1 MQAFTRQWLRR
12 MSAAVAVLCVLVLL
26 ADETWAGDGEAV
38 IAVKIEGP
46 QARTFRGMIA
56 EMVPEGVEVQEE
68 GLFRQALA
76 QSGLPGGKMGFA
88 IVNQRMRPKLLEIV
102 QKAIDRQ
109 ELTGAIIGRVKPG
122 RAGPELVLIYMDA
135 GGDLIVEDAAPLKGG
150 RDSQAGAIEE
160 VLTPAFEALQPEEE
174 EEEPEEEE
182 PEEDEGDEEEE
193 EEEDD
198 DEPSDFEAH
207 QVGSELFSLE
217 AGLEFGGR
225 SFSYSD
231 PITLNL
237 RPYDVFGV
245 PGVTV
250 GGEIYP
256 GATTGITG
264 LQDVGVSLSYMH
276 ALGLSSQT
284 ADGRYLFGTSWNRFH
299 VGLRYRL
306 RFGDRD
312 DNPVVLNFDGRFGF
326 LNFSFE
332 AEDENSAAIENEI
345 GTVGYNVLR
354 IGVDGRL
361 PIGSIFAFVP
371 KFGYVGPLQ
380 GGEVYD
386 RFRDPTYGAVDMGLA
401 FALVLGAGFETRAGI
416 DYLRIFSSFA
426 PEPGDPYV
434 AGGALDEY
442 VSIKVALGY
451 VY

>member
-1 MQAFTRQWLRR
+1 MRHWLRGLT
-12 MSAAVAVLCVLVLL
+12 AALAVLGVLVLW
-26 ADETWAGDGEAV
+26 ADETWAGDESAT
-38 IAVKIEGP
+38 IAIKIEGP
-46 QARTFRGMIA
+46 QARTFRGMI
-56 EMVPEGVEVQEE
+56 VDLIPEGVEVAEV
-68 GLFRQALA
+68 GTFRQALA
-76 QSGLPGGKMGFA
+76 QRGLPGGKMGFA

-102 QKAIDRQ
+102 HKAIEQQ

-122 RAGPELVLIYMDA
+122 RAGPELLLIYMDA
-135 GGDLIVEDAAPLKGG
+135 GGDLIVDDAAPLKGG
-150 RDSQAGAIEE
+150 KDSQASAIEE
-160 VLTPAFEALQPEEE
+160 ALAPAIEELEPE

-182 PEEDEGDEEEE
+182 PEEEEDTSDEEED

-198 DEPSDFEAH
+198 DEPFDFDAH

-217 AGLEFGGR
+217 AGFELGGR

-231 PITLNL
+231 PVTLNL

-245 PGVTV
+245 PGIIV

-299 VGLRYRL
+299 LGLRYRL
-306 RFGDRD
+306 RFGERD
-312 DNPVVLNFDGRFGF
+312 DDPVVLNLDGRFGF

-332 AEDENSAAIENEI
+332 AEDENSAAIEDEI
-345 GTVGYNVLR
+345 GTVGYNFLR
-354 IGVDGRL
+354 LGLDARL
-361 PIGSIFAFVP
+361 PIGSVFAFVP
-371 KFGYVGPLQ
+371 KFGYVGPLS

-386 RFRDPTYGAVDMGLA
+386 RFTEASLGAIDMGVGVA
-401 FALVLGAGFETRAGI
+401 FMVAAGLEIRAGF
-416 DYLRIFSSFA
+416 DYLRFFSSF
-426 PEPGDPYV
+426 EPVVGDAYV
-434 AGGALDEY
+434 AGGAVDEY
-442 VSIKVALGY
+442 MSLKLALGY

>member
-1 MQAFTRQWLRR
+1 MRLWLRGLLP
-12 MSAAVAVLCVLVLL
+12 ALAVLGVLVL
-26 ADETWAGDGEAV
+26 WAGDGWAGDDFST
-38 IAVKIEGP
+38 IAIKIEGP
-46 QARTFRGMIA
+46 QARTFRGMIVDL
-56 EMVPEGVEVQEE
+56 MPEGVEVAAE
-68 GLFRQALA
+68 GTFRQTLA
-76 QSGLPGGKMGFA
+76 QRGLPGGKMGFA

-102 QKAIDRQ
+102 HKAIERQ

-122 RAGPELVLIYMDA
+122 RAGPELVLIFMDA
-135 GGDLIVEDAAPLKGG
+135 NGDLIVDDAAPLKGG
-150 RDSQAGAIEE
+150 KDNQGSAIEE
-160 VLTPAFEALQPEEE
+160 TLAPAIEELAPE

-182 PEEDEGDEEEE
+182 PEDEEGMGDDEEEE
-193 EEEDD
+193 EEEE

-225 SFSYSD
+225 SFAYTDSVTD
-231 PITLNL
+231 HL

-245 PGVTV
+245 PGIVV

-256 GATTGITG
+256 AATTGITG

-306 RFGDRD
+306 RFGERD
-312 DNPVVLNFDGRFGF
+312 DNPVVLNLDGRFGF

-345 GTVGYNVLR
+345 GTVAYDFLR
-354 IGVDGRL
+354 LGVDARL
-361 PIGSIFAFVP
+361 PIGSIFALMP
-371 KFGYVGPLQ
+371 KLGYVGPLS

-386 RFRDPTYGAVDMGLA
+386 RFNGASLGGVDMGLA
-401 FALVLGAGFETRAGI
+401 FALVLGAGFETHAGV
-416 DYLRIFSSFA
+416 DYLRMFSSF
-426 PEPGDPYV
+426 EPAVDDDYI